1 MDAGDD
7 EEVRSGKFLEYV
19 VDARRKL
26 EALLV
31 LRHGSRMP
39 TRLRDGER
47 LSRRRGEATAY
58 PRATGGRDID
68 APAPQTENLIEVGR

>member
-47 LSRRRGEATAY
+47 LLDDEEKRPPIPEPPAAGVSTRQRRKLK
-58 PRATGGRDID
+58 I
-68 APAPQTENLIEVGR
+68 